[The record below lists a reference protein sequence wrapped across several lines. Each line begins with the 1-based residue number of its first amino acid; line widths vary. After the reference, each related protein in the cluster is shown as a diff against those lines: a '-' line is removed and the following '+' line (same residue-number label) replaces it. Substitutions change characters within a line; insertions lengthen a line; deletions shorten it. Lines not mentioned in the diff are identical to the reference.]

1 MASTSTAPLSTP
13 THSHPLSAEEAP
25 SRSRRSRGKQPSDDT
40 RPPTDYFTLK
50 AQLESNAEQHTK
62 LSNVN
67 WDGSVRGYGKGAKR
81 KNSKPAPLIV
91 VESTSGQI
99 APPSSATVDSFGS
112 LTTETAENGLE
123 SASDVLQTQWHS
135 LPDDAVEAVLSSLQA
150 TTPQSSIPSHP
161 YHSVIRTLSSA
172 VHNLSRIR
180 RELEEDRRLLREKE
194 AKRRER
200 AEQLVKELP
209 ASDKDIAK
217 RVLQSLYPDDN
228 EAVHLVQKR
237 HSHVSLSESLSEAI
251 EDDVS
256 LSGSV
261 PRDLSTPLANS
272 IAGSST
278 VTVSDSLEVPLSNG
292 DSQSISIPDADAQSS
307 GEGTALNGNEL
318 SAPVKEER
326 SSFDWM
332 GTWWAKGK
340 KTEQENAPH
349 QVAEP
354 SPDTIVESPL
364 DTSQIV
370 TEDDSPAPS
379 APQTPGSNK
388 PSRRKAVRSVFGNL
402 GFSMLNPSVSSLSP
416 RKRRNMSV
424 TDVQGFEPSA
434 DAKSTRSARSAASS
448 PSRAPSSLPP
458 PASSGPSKSSSP
470 SKPPSIMSSASR
482 AVVEERPPQ
491 GSSLRAIIQAT
502 RVMTSDPASILD
514 DHGRETSPLIA
525 QKAFELVRT
534 AREGHLDFREQ
545 PKPKRERKQE
555 KTDGGDG
562 QSMQRL
568 STGGETA
575 PPLVRSSTSG
585 DVRKPTSRRKPSVN
599 IPSFASPIF
608 GSFMA
613 QQDKA
618 ISTVVNAVQRGYPS
632 GAPAQ
637 TDSQAHGAA
646 SPRVNKPGSVP
657 LESIIPVDAKPPTQ
671 FLSRTY
677 TPLTSRDFH
686 FSIPLP
692 DVASTL
698 SVPYDEHSHEGMTD
712 RYGFIYDVSK
722 YDILL
727 LIRAKECSNTAPA
740 CLTGIKIA
748 DRKEDNNW
756 PNDDSVVD
764 DTIEVVKEACDCDG
778 AGDVSDAVSVM
789 SSSTRPTARSVPPSE
804 GGVEPSQASR
814 RSSPSSTRG
823 RKRAGTTTGGSPP
836 RPKSSIL
843 VVDADTPRHVCAN
856 TIRTLIN
863 QLVEMHDQRQTAQR
877 REWDTFV
884 KRREKSRKSTGG
896 SMSRITTAAGGAAA
910 LLGLGTAVEEEELA
924 HSGGLVGF
932 AQLGLPAFKDEK
944 REFVRLVRNGIPLV
958 YRSQAWLECS
968 GGLEMREPG
977 LFIDLLAQ
985 ADDGSGAIREIE
997 KDICRTMPLNI
1008 FFGRTGAGVDK
1019 LRRVLIAYSRRNPAV
1034 GYCQGMNLV
1043 TSTLLLIHADEE
1055 EAFWVL
1061 SAIIERILPED
1072 FFSPSLLSSRA
1083 CPLVL
1088 SEYVQ
1093 ESMPKLYHHLIE
1105 LGVDLPAICFSWF
1118 LSLFTDCLPVETLFR
1133 VWDVFL
1139 VDGMDVL
1146 FRIAFSILR
1155 MGEQE
1160 LLHCASIPAVY
1171 VALESLPNR
1180 VWETDKLLQYETELR
1195 STMVHAD
1202 LIRKRQTHTE
1212 ELRRC
1217 MA

>member
-1 MASTSTAPLSTP
+1 MASTSSAPFSTP
-13 THSHPLSAEEAP
+13 THSHPLSVEEAP
-25 SRSRRSRGKQPSDDT
+25 SRNRRSRGKQTPDDIRPS
-40 RPPTDYFTLK
+40 TDYFTLK
-50 AQLESNAEQHTK
+50 AQLESSAEQHTK

-91 VESTSGQI
+91 VESTSGQF
-99 APPSSATVDSFGS
+99 APPTSATLDSLDS
-112 LTTETAENGLE
+112 LVVENVENGLTSSSE
-123 SASDVLQTQWHS
+123 VLRTQWHDM
-135 LPDDAVEAVLSSLQA
+135 PDDAVEAALTSLQE

-161 YHSVIRTLSSA
+161 HHSVIRVLSSA

-194 AKRRER
+194 ARRRER
-200 AEQLVKELP
+200 AEHLIRELP
-209 ASDKDIAK
+209 PSDKDVAR
-217 RVLQSLYPDDN
+217 RVLQSLYPDDD
-228 EAVHLVQKR
+228 EAIHLVQKR
-237 HSHVSLSESLSEAI
+237 HSQLSLSESLTEAI
-251 EDDVS
+251 QDDVS
-256 LSGSV
+256 LSRSV
-261 PRDLSTPLANS
+261 PDDLSTPLADSNM
-272 IAGSST
+272 GSST
-278 VTVSDSLEVPLSNG
+278 VTVSESSEVPPSNG
-292 DSQSISIPDADAQSS
+292 DSLAASIPELDPH
-307 GEGTALNGNEL
+307 TASEAPTLDGDEL
-318 SAPVKEER
+318 AASVKGDR
-326 SSFDWM
+326 PGLGDWM
-332 GTWWAKGK
+332 GTWWTKGK
-340 KTEQENAPH
+340 KNGQSFTPPRLES
-349 QVAEP
+349 
-354 SPDTIVESPL
+354 SPDAIVESPV
-364 DTSQIV
+364 DTML
-370 TEDDSPAPS
+370 PAPEDVSSATS
-379 APQTPGSNK
+379 APQTPNK

-402 GFSMLNPSVSSLSP
+402 GFSMLNPSVNSLGS
-416 RKRRNMSV
+416 RKRRTTSV
-424 TDVQGFEPSA
+424 TDAQGFEPPTDTKSA
-434 DAKSTRSARSAASS
+434 RSVRSAASS
-448 PSRAPSSLPP
+448 PSRPPSLLPP
-458 PASSGPSKSSSP
+458 PVSSAPSKSASP
-470 SKPPSIMSSASR
+470 SNPPSIMSGASR
-482 AVVEERPPQ
+482 TAADERPPQ

-514 DHGRETSPLIA
+514 DQGRETSPQIA
-525 QKAFELVRT
+525 QKAFELVRA
-534 AREGHLDFREQ
+534 AREEGLNFREQ

-555 KTDGGDG
+555 KSDSGDG
-562 QSMQRL
+562 LAARATL
-568 STGGETA
+568 SPGGETA
-575 PPLVRSSTSG
+575 PPPVRASTSG
-585 DVRKPTSRRKPSVN
+585 DVRRAANRRKPSVN
-599 IPSFASPIF
+599 LPSFASPIF

-632 GAPAQ
+632 GGTTQA
-637 TDSQAHGAA
+637 DSQANTTT
-646 SPRVNKPGSVP
+646 SPRVTKPGSVP

-692 DVASTL
+692 DVASAL

-722 YDILL
+722 YDVLL
-727 LIRAKECSNTAPA
+727 LIRAKESSNTAPA

-748 DRKEDNNW
+748 DRKEDNTW
-756 PNDDSVVD
+756 PSDDGVVD
-764 DTIEVVKEACDCDG
+764 DTVEVVKEACDCDG
-778 AGDVSDAVSVM
+778 MGD
-789 SSSTRPTARSVPPSE
+789 SSSTRPTARGAQS
-804 GGVEPSQASR
+804 SQA
-814 RSSPSSTRG
+814 G
-823 RKRAGTTTGGSPP
+823 RKRAGTTTAVAPP

-843 VVDADTPRHVCAN
+843 VADADTPRHVCAN
-856 TIRTLIN
+856 TIRVLIA

-896 SMSRITTAAGGAAA
+896 SMSRITTVGGAAA
-910 LLGLGTAVEEEELA
+910 LLGLGTAVEEDELA

-944 REFVRLVRNGIPLV
+944 KEFVRLVRNGIPLV

-977 LFIDLLAQ
+977 VFADLLAE
-985 ADDGSGAIREIE
+985 ADDGSGVTREIE
-997 KDICRTMPLNI
+997 KDVCRTMPLNV
-1008 FFGRTGAGVDK
+1008 FFGRTGAGVEK

-1088 SEYVQ
+1088 LEYVQ
-1093 ESMPKLYHHLIE
+1093 DSMPKLYHHLIE

-1133 VWDVFL
+1133 VWDIFL
-1139 VDGMDVL
+1139 VDGTDVL

-1155 MGEQE
+1155 MSEQE
-1160 LLHCASIPAVY
+1160 LLHCSSIPAVY

-1180 VWETDKLLQYETELR
+1180 MWETDKLLQYEAELR
-1195 STMVHAD
+1195 STMAHSD
-1202 LIRKRQTHTE
+1202 LLRKRQAHTE
-1212 ELRRC
+1212 ELRQC

>member
-1 MASTSTAPLSTP
+1 MASASSTP
-13 THSHPLSAEEAP
+13 FSTPIHSHPLSVEEAP
-25 SRSRRSRGKQPSDDT
+25 SRSRRSRGKQPSDDV

-50 AQLESNAEQHTK
+50 AQLESSAEQHTK

-67 WDGSVRGYGKGAKR
+67 WDGSVRGYGKDAKR

-91 VESTSGQI
+91 VESTSGQL
-99 APPSSATVDSFGS
+99 APPASATLDSFDS
-112 LTTETAENGLE
+112 VFIEDTANGFA
-123 SASDVLQTQWHS
+123 SASDVLRTQWHEM
-135 LPDDAVEAVLSSLQA
+135 PDDAVEAALLSLQE

-161 YHSVIRTLSSA
+161 YHSVIRVLSSA

-180 RELEEDRRLLREKE
+180 RELEDDRRLLREKE
-194 AKRRER
+194 ARRRER
-200 AEQLVKELP
+200 AEHLIRELP
-209 ASDKDIAK
+209 LSDKLVAQRI
-217 RVLQSLYPDDN
+217 LQSLYPDDD
-228 EAVHLVQKR
+228 EATHLVQKR
-237 HSHVSLSESLSEAI
+237 HSQLSLSESLTEAI

-256 LSGSV
+256 LSRSV
-261 PRDLSTPLANS
+261 PEDSSTPMANS
-272 IAGSST
+272 NMGSST
-278 VTVSDSLEVPLSNG
+278 VTVESAEAPTTNG
-292 DSQSISIPDADAQSS
+292 DSRDASEADLDSQTTSEAFMPNGDERALSIKWDKASL
-307 GEGTALNGNEL
+307 G
-318 SAPVKEER
+318 
-326 SSFDWM
+326 DWM
-332 GTWWAKGK
+332 GTWWVKGK
-340 KTEQENAPH
+340 KNGQAITPPR
-349 QVAEP
+349 VEP
-354 SPDTIVESPL
+354 SPEAIVESPV
-364 DTSQIV
+364 DTPQTG
-370 TEDDSPAPS
+370 TEDDPS
-379 APQTPGSNK
+379 TPSTSSASQPPNK

-402 GFSMLNPSVSSLSP
+402 GFSMLNPSVTSLGP

-424 TDVQGFEPSA
+424 TDTQGFEPPT
-434 DAKSTRSARSAASS
+434 DAKSTRSVRSAASS
-448 PSRAPSSLPP
+448 PSRASSSLLP
-458 PASSGPSKSSSP
+458 PASSGPSKSASL
-470 SKPPSIMSSASR
+470 SKPPSIVSGTSR
-482 AVVEERPPQ
+482 AAAEERPPQ

-502 RVMTSDPASILD
+502 RVMTTDPASILD
-514 DHGRETSPLIA
+514 DQGRETSPLIA
-525 QKAFELVRT
+525 QKAFDLVRV
-534 AREGHLDFREQ
+534 AREEGLDFREQ
-545 PKPKRERKQE
+545 PKPKRERKQD
-555 KTDGGDG
+555 KADGADD
-562 QSMQRL
+562 QTARSTL
-568 STGGETA
+568 SPGGETA
-575 PPLVRSSTSG
+575 PPLVRASTSG
-585 DVRKPTSRRKPSVN
+585 DVRRPTSRRKPSVN

-632 GAPAQ
+632 GTPAQ
-637 TDSQAHGAA
+637 TDSQANTTT
-646 SPRVNKPGSVP
+646 SPRVTKPGSVP

-692 DVASTL
+692 DVASAL

-722 YDILL
+722 YDVLL
-727 LIRAKECSNTAPA
+727 LIRAKECGNTAPA

-748 DRKEDNNW
+748 DRKEDNTW
-756 PNDDSVVD
+756 PSDDGVVD
-764 DTIEVVKEACDCDG
+764 DAIEVAKEPCGCDEEG
-778 AGDVSDAVSVM
+778 AQ
-789 SSSTRPTARSVPPSE
+789 SS
-804 GGVEPSQASR
+804 ASR

-823 RKRAGTTTGGSPP
+823 RKRAGTTTTGPAP
-836 RPKSSIL
+836 CPKSSIL

-856 TIRTLIN
+856 TIRMLIA
-863 QLVEMHDQRQTAQR
+863 QLVDIHDQRQTAQR
-877 REWDTFV
+877 REWDAFV

-896 SMSRITTAAGGAAA
+896 SMSRITTATGGAAA

-932 AQLGLPAFKDEK
+932 AELGLPAFKDEK

-977 LFIDLLAQ
+977 VFADLLAQ

-997 KDICRTMPLNI
+997 KDVCRTMPLNI

-1061 SAIIERILPED
+1061 SAIIERLLPED
-1072 FFSPSLLSSRA
+1072 FFSPTLLSSRA

-1088 SEYVQ
+1088 LEYVQ
-1093 ESMPKLYHHLIE
+1093 DSMPKLYHHLTE

-1133 VWDVFL
+1133 VWDIFL

-1146 FRIAFSILR
+1146 FRIAFTILR
-1155 MGEQE
+1155 MSEQE
-1160 LLHCASIPAVY
+1160 LLHCSSIPAVY

-1180 VWETDKLLQYETELR
+1180 MWETDKLLQASPDTSSLHTCVLTLAQYEADLR
-1195 STMVHAD
+1195 STMVHSD
-1202 LIRKRQTHTE
+1202 LVRKRQAHTE
-1212 ELRRC
+1212 ELRQC